1 MAQLIDRDLLPK
13 IDDTDPDATIAFLE
27 LVGLKEVRRMESEKG
42 RRKVRRG
49 YHVERGG
56 SNEGSAAGANAL
68 GDDANDLFVEKQR
81 VVSATLE
88 DDGVA
93 AREDGVADADDE
105 PVIACD
111 DRRVRHGADMR
122 ARPQARE
129 QMATFVE
136 IGSDE
141 DR

>member
-1 MAQLIDRDLLPK
+1 
-13 IDDTDPDATIAFLE
+13 
-27 LVGLKEVRRMESEKG
+27 MESEKG